1 MLNTDNSQNDE
12 KNSIDFFFQSK
23 HTSYIGGNVHV
34 ELGWITQSILSTIY
48 LYTWGLSSCNLPQYC
63 TNWYQTLKCII
74 KCMPLFL
81 FIFEEKP
88 WAPYYLGGKFLAKN
102 IFHQIHMQ
110 NQNVHTLYITDLA
123 FNENNKNYLLVCTR
137 VSSWF
142 VYTWAE

>member
-1 MLNTDNSQNDE
+1 MRKKILY
-12 KNSIDFFFQSK
+12 IFFFQSK
-23 HTSYIGGNVHV
+23 HTSYIGGKVHV

-88 WAPYYLGGKFLAKN
+88 WAPYYLGGKFLAKRFF
-102 IFHQIHMQ
+102 IKFTCKIKMCIKLPAGMHKSK
-110 NQNVHTLYITDLA
+110 
-123 FNENNKNYLLVCTR
+123 FLVCLHLGR
-137 VSSWF
+137 VNID
-142 VYTWAE
+142 